1 MTVTTHRPQP
11 PAPRALALR
20 PLAVRLMALCIAS
33 TASISFAQEPLLLV
47 SEAEMQA
54 SLAAPEPLF
63 PRFTPE
69 PGAPRILVDSPKLN
83 STVASPT
90 TLKLRFEPESGT
102 TIRPETFKVRYGSLR
117 IDITARITGTT
128 TVTEQGFEVQKAA
141 LPKGRHTLIV
151 AIEDGAGR
159 LSERQ
164 LQFEIL

>member
-1 MTVTTHRPQP
+1 MTAPTRPLT
-11 PAPRALALR
+11 ALA
-20 PLAVRLMALCIAS
+20 VKLMALCIA
-33 TASISFAQEPLLLV
+33 TAATATWAQEPLMLV
-47 SEAEMQA
+47 TEAEMQA

-69 PGAPRILVDSPKLN
+69 PGAPRILVDAPKLN
-83 STVASPT
+83 TSVSSPT
-90 TLKLRFEPESGT
+90 TLKLRFEPETGT

-117 IDITARITGTT
+117 IDITARITGST
-128 TVTEQGFEVQKAA
+128 TVTEQGFAVDKAA

-151 AIEDGAGR
+151 AIEDGVGR